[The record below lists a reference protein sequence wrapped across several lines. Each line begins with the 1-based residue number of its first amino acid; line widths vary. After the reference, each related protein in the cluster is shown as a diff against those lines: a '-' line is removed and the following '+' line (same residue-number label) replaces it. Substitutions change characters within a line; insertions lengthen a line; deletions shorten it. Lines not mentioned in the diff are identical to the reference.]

1 MLRRIIDASVK
12 HRIIALLVT
21 LGISAFGV
29 HAFMQTSIEAFPDV
43 TNLQVN
49 VIAQAPGLAP
59 EEMELQVTVPLERA
73 LNGIPG
79 AQLMRSESL
88 FGLSLVWVVFEDNAD
103 GFRARTHVMERLME
117 ADLPDEVSVELS
129 PDATPLGK
137 VLYYRLV
144 SDTHTLTD
152 LRTIQETTVERSLRQ
167 VQGVADVTSIGGY
180 LKEVHVEL
188 IPEQLHT
195 HGLTLL
201 DVLDRVE
208 HSNKNAGGGFMVHG
222 DQEFVI
228 RSIGR
233 IENAEDIRSIVLQA
247 KEGVT
252 VTLGDVAN
260 VYQGHTPRRG
270 GASADYDDEI
280 VQGIVMMRR
289 GENPTNLLN
298 ALHDRIDELNARGLP
313 DGVQL
318 DILYDRGDMVGRTL
332 STVYTNLFHG
342 AILVIGVC
350 WLFLR
355 ILRGSL
361 TVAIIIPISLVTA
374 FIGLHFL
381 NLPANLIS
389 MGAID
394 FGIIVD
400 GAVVLVE
407 NVQKHI
413 QRKRPKDKK
422 ALREVVASAS
432 LEVARPTF
440 FAMSIII
447 AAMLPI
453 FSLESVEGRIFRPLA
468 LTYVFALIGAL
479 VASLTVIPALSSIM
493 FRVEDADVK
502 EFAFVSALTRGY
514 ERLLR
519 WVSTR
524 RWIVVVTALALLIAA
539 GFVGSK
545 RGTEF
550 LPELDEGDIY
560 IFAEAP
566 PSIGLGAAAERF
578 NNVRK
583 TLMEFPEVIHVLS
596 EQGRPEDGT
605 DNEGVNLTKLFVR
618 LHPIE
623 TWESGRSKA
632 ELVDAMREVLTQ
644 YPGISFNFSQPIKD
658 SVEEAVSG
666 VRGQVVLKTYGR
678 DFTKMRGILLEA
690 VEVLE
695 PIEGITDLD
704 LYRDTIVPQLQ
715 VKLDRRALARHG
727 VVIEDAQSVVATS
740 LAGTVATSFF
750 EEEFRVPIRVRTPY
764 TDRED
769 EAAIGSILVPTPDG
783 MFIPLRELADIRM
796 TNGRSTI
803 PREQNVRY
811 LALKFNI
818 EDRDAGSVVAEAIQT
833 VDEKVQL
840 PDDVT
845 IQWGG
850 EFENQQR
857 AMARLQIVVP
867 LALLIVLILL
877 ITAMRSVP
885 LALIVMGCIPFA
897 LTGGMFGLLALN
909 EEISVSAAI
918 GFIALVG
925 QTSLLGLIMLSHL
938 TDDPRTHRDT
948 GKRANVPAVA
958 SDKLRA
964 ILTASLLS
972 SLGLLPMA
980 ISTAMGSETQRPF
993 AAVIVVGMATTFAVS
1008 IFIIPLAYAA
1018 WTFRGERDDSPTP
1031 ASSSP
1036 LPHGATAL
1044 LAALGVAL
1052 FAVFPSVAHAQHTD
1066 AQAPQID
1073 APLLSSSASTDAS
1086 PTADSQDIDRQN
1098 TPPPP
1103 PSKAEAERRSAN
1115 ISDALSNHRALDGM
1129 TVLPTDFELLMRY
1142 LNDDDSWQEQKD
1154 AHIDA
1159 AAAGRKLARAFE
1171 DPEFSYEVEGYTGH
1185 GTDFVDGSQH
1195 AFLLEWELPLQRIRA
1210 ARTDVVDAEVEL
1222 ARAEFAGNT
1231 LALAQLIRETWATA
1245 EIEYARAQTLHEAIE
1260 HLGETLEVIN
1270 KRVEHGV
1277 TSRYDAISAETR
1289 ILKLQRAF
1297 ARSLDELIRSAL
1309 FVTRVLG
1316 LENTLLLPNNQWTP
1330 PTREAVR
1337 ALLDDRVTPDI
1348 MEALASAKLAQAE
1361 AQLARKERV
1370 PTIVLSGGLA
1380 IATNEPGRAALGGVS
1395 MRLPILGAG
1404 RGAVQKSDA
1413 EAHAASL
1420 RHEWLEKLAAAER
1433 ENILQEWSIELADLE
1448 RHDDDIVPRVN
1459 ELERFAQRAYAEGT
1473 IGYAEF
1479 VEAIE
1484 ARVDSNLDRIEIL
1497 EELIETYLEIQQ
1509 WTMF

>member
-1 MLRRIIDASVK
+1 MLRRIIDASVQ
-12 HRIIALLVT
+12 HRVIALLIT
-21 LGISAFGV
+21 LAITAFGV
-29 HAFMQTSIEAFPDV
+29 HAFIQTSIEAFPDV

-79 AQLMRSESL
+79 AELMRSESL
-88 FGLSLVWVVFEDNAD
+88 FGLSLIWVVFEDNAD

-188 IPEQLHT
+188 IPEQLHN

-208 HSNKNAGGGFMVHG
+208 HSNKNAGGGFLVHG

-247 KEGVT
+247 KGGVT

-298 ALHDRIDELNARGLP
+298 ALHDRIDELNAQGLP

-361 TVAIIIPISLVTA
+361 TVAVVIPLSLVTA

-381 NLPANLIS
+381 QLPANLIS

-422 ALREVVASAS
+422 ALREVVAAAS

-493 FRVEDADVK
+493 FRVEDADVE

-519 WVSTR
+519 WLTTR
-524 RWIVVVTALALLIAA
+524 RWLVVLTSVILLIAA
-539 GFVGSK
+539 GFVGSN

-566 PSIGLGAAAERF
+566 PSIGLGAAASRF
-578 NNVRK
+578 NEVRK

-618 LHPIE
+618 LHPIDEWE
-623 TWESGRSKA
+623 TGRSKP

-690 VEVLE
+690 VEALQ

-727 VVIEDAQSVVATS
+727 VVVEDAQTVVATS

-750 EEEFRVPIRVRTPY
+750 EEEFRIPIRVRTPHK
-764 TDRED
+764 DRED
-769 EAAIGSILVPTPDG
+769 EAAIGSILIPTPDG
-783 MFIPLRELADIRM
+783 MFIPLRELADIQM

-818 EDRDAGSVVAEAIQT
+818 EDRDAGSVVAEAIRT
-833 VDEKVQL
+833 VDQNIDL

-867 LALLIVLILL
+867 LALLIVLVLL
-877 ITAMRSVP
+877 IMAMRSVP
-885 LALIVMGCIPFA
+885 LALIVMGCLPFA

-938 TDDPRTHRDT
+938 TDDPRTSRAT
-948 GKRANVPAVA
+948 GQRSNVPTVA

-964 ILTASLLS
+964 ILTAALLS

-993 AAVIVVGMATTFAVS
+993 AAVIVVGMATTLAVA

-1018 WTFRGERDDSPTP
+1018 WTFRGDNDSPTTP
-1031 ASSSP
+1031 MPRSP
-1036 LPHGATAL
+1036 LARGATAL
-1044 LAALGVAL
+1044 LAAFGFAL
-1052 FAVFPSVAHAQHTD
+1052 FAAFPNVSHAQHTD
-1066 AQAPQID
+1066 GEKTTT
-1073 APLLSSSASTDAS
+1073 STV
-1086 PTADSQDIDRQN
+1086 
-1098 TPPPP
+1098 
-1103 PSKAEAERRSAN
+1103 
-1115 ISDALSNHRALDGM
+1115 SDALVGHKELHGL
-1129 TVLPTDFELLMRY
+1129 TVIATDFERLMRY
-1142 LNDDDSWQEQKD
+1142 LDEHESWQQQKD

-1159 AAAGRKLARAFE
+1159 AAAGRKIARAFE
-1171 DPEFSYEVEGYTGH
+1171 DPEFSYEMEGFTGH

-1222 ARAEFAGNT
+1222 ARAEFSGNT
-1231 LALAQLIRETWATA
+1231 WALAHMIRETWATA
-1245 EIEYARAQTLHEAIE
+1245 EIEYARARALQEAIE

-1270 KRVEHGV
+1270 KRVQHGV
-1277 TSRYDAISAETR
+1277 TSRYDSISAETR
-1289 ILKLQRAF
+1289 ILKLQRSL
-1297 ARSLDELIRSAL
+1297 ARSLDELVRSAL
-1309 FVTRVLG
+1309 FVGRVLDI
-1316 LENTLLLPNNQWTP
+1316 EDTLLLPHTGWTP
-1330 PTREAVR
+1330 PSREQVHE
-1337 ALLDDRVTPDI
+1337 LLEDQVTPEM
-1348 MEALASAKLAQAE
+1348 MEALADTKLAQAE
-1361 AQLARKERV
+1361 ANLARKERV
-1370 PTIVLSGGLA
+1370 PSIVLSGGLA
-1380 IATNEPGRAALGGVS
+1380 IATHDPGRAALGGVS

-1420 RHEWLEKLAAAER
+1420 RHEWLEKISVAER
-1433 ENILQEWSIELADLE
+1433 DSILQEWSIELADLE
-1448 RHDDDIVPRVN
+1448 RHDSEIVPRVQ
-1459 ELERFAQRAYAEGT
+1459 ELERFAQRSYAEGT

-1484 ARVDSNLDRIEIL
+1484 ARVDINLDRIDIL
-1497 EELIETYLEIQQ
+1497 EELMETYLEIQK
-1509 WTMF
+1509 WTAF

>member
-12 HRIIALLVT
+12 HRVIALLVT
-21 LGISAFGV
+21 LGITAFGI

-79 AQLMRSESL
+79 AELMRSESL
-88 FGLSLVWVVFEDNAD
+88 FGLSLIWVVFEDNAD

-188 IPEQLHT
+188 IPEQLHI

-201 DVLDRVE
+201 DVLERVE
-208 HSNKNAGGGFMVHG
+208 HSNKNAGGGFLIHG

-247 KEGVT
+247 KGGVT

-298 ALHDRIDELNARGLP
+298 ALHDRIDALNASGLP
-313 DGVQL
+313 DGVEI
-318 DILYDRGDMVGRTL
+318 DTLYDRGDMVGRTL

-361 TVAIIIPISLVTA
+361 TVAVIIPLSLVTA

-381 NLPANLIS
+381 QLPANLIS

-413 QRKRPKDKK
+413 QRKKPKDKK
-422 ALREVVASAS
+422 ALREVVAAAS

-479 VASLTVIPALSSIM
+479 IASLTVIPALSSIM
-493 FRVEDADVK
+493 FRVEDADVE
-502 EFAFVSALTRGY
+502 EFAFVSALTRFY

-519 WVSTR
+519 WLTTR
-524 RWIVVVTALALLIAA
+524 RWIVALSAITLLIAA
-539 GFVGSK
+539 GFVGAN

-566 PSIGLGAAAERF
+566 PSIGLGSAATRF

-623 TWESGRSKA
+623 EWETGRTKA

-644 YPGISFNFSQPIKD
+644 YPGVSFNFSQPIKD

-690 VEVLE
+690 VDVLQ

-727 VVIEDAQSVVATS
+727 VVIEDAQTVVATS

-750 EEEFRVPIRVRTPY
+750 EEEFRIPIRVRTPHK
-764 TDRED
+764 DRED
-769 EAAIGSILVPTPDG
+769 EAAIGSILIPTPDG
-783 MFIPLRELADIRM
+783 MFIPLRELADIQM

-803 PREQNVRY
+803 PREQNIRY

-818 EDRDAGSVVAEAIQT
+818 EDRDAGSVVAEAIRT
-833 VDEKVQL
+833 VDEHIEL

-867 LALLIVLILL
+867 LALLIVLVLL
-877 ITAMRSVP
+877 IMAMRSVP
-885 LALIVMGCIPFA
+885 LALIVMSCLPFA
-897 LTGGMFGLLALN
+897 LTGGMFGLLLLN

-938 TDDPRTHRDT
+938 TDDPRTNRNT
-948 GKRANVPAVA
+948 GTRANVPAVA

-993 AAVIVVGMATTFAVS
+993 AAVIVVGMATTLAVA

-1018 WTFRGERDDSPTP
+1018 WTFRGDPKNPTP
-1031 ASSSP
+1031 PTQSAP
-1036 LPHGATAL
+1036 LTQGATVL
-1044 LAALGVAL
+1044 LASLGLAL
-1052 FAVFPSVAHAQHTD
+1052 FTAFPNIAHAQDLDAAAPQLDVEAPMTD
-1066 AQAPQID
+1066 AQPDPDAAESLVPTNGAPP
-1073 APLLSSSASTDAS
+1073 A
-1086 PTADSQDIDRQN
+1086 
-1098 TPPPP
+1098 
-1103 PSKAEAERRSAN
+1103 PSKAQADMEPEASMVPH
-1115 ISDALSNHRALDGM
+1115 ALLQHQEVDG
-1129 TVLPTDFELLMRY
+1129 VRIIPTDFDSLMRY
-1142 LNDDDSWQEQKD
+1142 LSDHESWKEQKE
-1154 AHIDA
+1154 AHIGA

-1171 DPEFSYEVEGYTGH
+1171 DPEFSYEVEGFTGH

-1195 AFLLEWELPLQRIRA
+1195 SFMLEWELPLQRIRA
-1210 ARTDVVDAEVEL
+1210 ARTDVVEAEVEV
-1222 ARAEFAGNT
+1222 ARAEFAGDT
-1231 LALAQLIRETWATA
+1231 WALAHMVRETWATA
-1245 EIEYARAQTLHEAIE
+1245 VIKYARARALQEAIE

-1270 KRVEHGV
+1270 KRVQHGV
-1277 TSRYDAISAETR
+1277 TSRYDSISAETR
-1289 ILKLQRAF
+1289 ILKLERAL
-1297 ARSLDELIRSAL
+1297 ARSLDELVRSAL
-1309 FVTRVLG
+1309 FVTQVLG
-1316 LENTLLLPNNQWTP
+1316 VEDALLLPHDDWTP
-1330 PTREAVR
+1330 PSRERVQE
-1337 ALLDDRVTPDI
+1337 LLNDQVTPEM
-1348 MEALASAKLAQAE
+1348 MEALADAKLAQSE
-1361 AQLARKERV
+1361 ATLARKERV

-1404 RGAVQKSDA
+1404 RGAIQKSDA
-1413 EAHAASL
+1413 EAHAAGL
-1420 RHEWLEKLAAAER
+1420 RHEWLEKIAVAER
-1433 ENILQEWSIELADLE
+1433 DSILREWSIELADLE
-1448 RHDDDIVPRVN
+1448 RHDSDIAPRIK

-1484 ARVDSNLDRIEIL
+1484 SRVDSNLDRIDIL
-1497 EELIETYLEIQQ
+1497 EELIETYLEIQK
-1509 WTMF
+1509 WTIL

>member
-1 MLRRIIDASVK
+1 MLRIIIDASVR
-12 HRIIALLVT
+12 HRVIALLIT
-21 LGISAFGV
+21 ACITAFGL
-29 HAFMQTSIEAFPDV
+29 HAFMRTSIEAFPDV

-88 FGLSLVWVVFEDNAD
+88 FGLSLIWVVFEDNTD

-152 LRTIQETTVERSLRQ
+152 LRTIQETTIERSLRQ

-180 LKEVHVEL
+180 LKEVHVEI
-188 IPEQLHT
+188 IPEQLQN
-195 HGLTLL
+195 HGLTIL
-201 DVLDRVE
+201 DVLERVE
-208 HSNKNAGGGFMVHG
+208 HSNKNAGGGFLVHG

-233 IENAEDIRSIVLQA
+233 IQDAEDIRSIVLTA
-247 KEGVT
+247 NKGVT
-252 VTLGDVAN
+252 ITLGDIAN

-280 VQGIVMMRR
+280 VLGIVMMRR
-289 GENPTNLLN
+289 GENPTDLLD
-298 ALHDRIDELNARGLP
+298 ALHSRIDYLNQSGLP
-313 DGVQL
+313 DGVSI
-318 DILYDRGDMVGRTL
+318 DVLYDRGEMVGRTL

-361 TVAIIIPISLVTA
+361 TVAVVIPLSLVTA
-374 FIGLHFL
+374 FIGLYFL
-381 NLPANLIS
+381 DLPANLIS

-413 QRKRPKDKK
+413 QRERPADRR
-422 ALREVVASAS
+422 ALREVVVNAAH
-432 LEVARPTF
+432 EVARPTF

-479 VASLTVIPALSSIM
+479 IASLTVVPALSSIM
-493 FRVEDADVK
+493 FKVQDADVD

-514 ERLLR
+514 ERALR
-519 WVSTR
+519 WLTLR
-524 RWIVVVTALALLIAA
+524 RWIVGLAAVLCLVAA
-539 GFVGSK
+539 GFVGAN

-566 PSIGLGAAAERF
+566 PSIGLSAAASRF
-578 NNVRK
+578 NDIRK
-583 TLMEFPEVIHVLS
+583 TLMEFPEVMHVLS

-618 LHPIE
+618 LHPVKAWE
-623 TWESGRSKA
+623 TGRNKA
-632 ELVDAMREVLTQ
+632 ELVDAMRDVLTQ

-678 DFTKMRGILLEA
+678 DFTKMRGVLLEA
-690 VEVLE
+690 VKVLQ
-695 PIEGITDLD
+695 PIEGVADLD

-715 VKLDRRALARHG
+715 IQLDRPALARHG
-727 VVIEDAQSVVATS
+727 VVIEDAQTVVATV

-750 EEEFRVPIRVRTPY
+750 EEEFRIPIRVRTPFQ
-764 TDRED
+764 DRED

-783 MFIPLRELADIRM
+783 MFIPLRELAHIDM
-796 TNGRSTI
+796 SNGRSTI

-818 EDRDAGSVVAEAIQT
+818 EDRDAGSVVAEAIRT
-833 VDEKVQL
+833 VDEHVEL
-840 PDDVT
+840 PEDVS

-857 AMARLQIVVP
+857 AMARLKVVVP
-867 LALLIVLILL
+867 LALLIVLVLL
-877 ITAMRSVP
+877 ITAMRSIP
-885 LALIVMGCIPFA
+885 LALIVMSGLPFA
-897 LTGGMFGLLALN
+897 LTGGMFGLLLLN

-938 TDDPRTHRDT
+938 ADDPRTARST
-948 GKRANVPAVA
+948 GKAENIPLVA

-964 ILTASLLS
+964 ILTAALLS

-980 ISTAMGSETQRPF
+980 LSTAMGSETQRPF
-993 AAVIVVGMATTFAVS
+993 AAVIVVGMATTLAVA
-1008 IFIIPLAYAA
+1008 IFVIPLAYAA
-1018 WTFRGERDDSPTP
+1018 WAFRGDRSPDEVPSTTLP
-1031 ASSSP
+1031 PVLFTLCSSVLAGFMLSLS
-1036 LPHGATAL
+1036 LPVQAQSLPDMGTDNA
-1044 LAALGVAL
+1044 
-1052 FAVFPSVAHAQHTD
+1052 PSFLEQHPEIEGITV
-1066 AQAPQID
+1066 I
-1073 APLLSSSASTDAS
+1073 
-1086 PTADSQDIDRQN
+1086 
-1098 TPPPP
+1098 
-1103 PSKAEAERRSAN
+1103 RSDF
-1115 ISDALSNHRALDGM
+1115 DALM
-1129 TVLPTDFELLMRY
+1129 QLL
-1142 LNDDDSWQEQKD
+1142 NAHGSWQEQKD
-1154 AHIDA
+1154 AHIGA
-1159 AAAGRKLARAFE
+1159 AEAGRKLARAFE
-1171 DPEFSYEVEGYTGH
+1171 DPEFSYEFEAFTGH
-1185 GTDFVDGSQH
+1185 GTDYVDGSQH
-1195 AFLLEWELPLQRIRA
+1195 NFLLEWELPLQRIRN
-1210 ARTDVVDAEVEL
+1210 ARSRVVDAEVEL
-1222 ARAEFAGNT
+1222 ARAQFAYNT
-1231 LALAQLIRETWATA
+1231 WALAQTLREAWGVV
-1245 EIEYARAQTLHEAIE
+1245 EIEFARAIALQNAVT
-1260 HLGETLEVIN
+1260 HLRETLEIIR

-1277 TSRYDAISAETR
+1277 TSRYDALSAETR
-1289 ILKLQRAF
+1289 ILKIERSLE
-1297 ARSLDELIRSAL
+1297 RSLDELVRNAL
-1309 FVTRVLG
+1309 FVTKMLG
-1316 LENTLLLPNNQWTP
+1316 REDGLLLPHSAWSPPSKEHIQERLQDGLTP
-1330 PTREAVR
+1330 E
-1337 ALLDDRVTPDI
+1337 I
-1348 MEALASAKLAQAE
+1348 MEAFAESKLAEAE
-1361 AQLARKERV
+1361 AHVARKERV
-1370 PTIVLSGGLA
+1370 PTIVLSGGLG
-1380 IATNEPGRAALGGVS
+1380 IATHDPGRAALGGVS
-1395 MRLPILGAG
+1395 VRLPIFGAG
-1404 RGAVQKSDA
+1404 RGAIQKSDA
-1413 EAHAASL
+1413 EAHAANL
-1420 RHEWLEKLAAAER
+1420 RHQWLQRLAHAER
-1433 ENILQEWSIELADLE
+1433 DSLLKAWSIAQTDLE
-1448 RHDDDIVPRVN
+1448 RHDLSIAPRVL
-1459 ELERFAQRAYAEGT
+1459 ELERFARRAYAEGT
-1473 IGYAEF
+1473 IGYAELS
-1479 VEAIE
+1479 EAIDE
-1484 ARVDSNLDRIEIL
+1484 RIDSELDRIE
-1497 EELIETYLEIQQ
+1497 YLEKLLELYIEVQK
-1509 WTMF
+1509 WWML